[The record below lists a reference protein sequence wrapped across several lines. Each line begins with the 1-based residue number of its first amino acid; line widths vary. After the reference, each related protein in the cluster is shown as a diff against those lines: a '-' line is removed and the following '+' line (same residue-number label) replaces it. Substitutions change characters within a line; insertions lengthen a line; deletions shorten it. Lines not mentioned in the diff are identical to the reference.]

1 MERKVIEEIKLS
13 NGKTAIIY
21 EGTGEDFLTA
31 IEIAGA
37 TKNYSLKEITLN
49 LMELLI
55 EIDGQKL
62 PAEELG
68 KLPLKDFMKLYTK
81 ISENLLW

>member
-1 MERKVIEEIKLS
+1 MERKVIEEMKLS

-37 TKNYSLKEITLN
+37 TKNNLSLIH
-49 LMELLI
+49 I
-55 EIDGQKL
+55 
-62 PAEELG
+62 
-68 KLPLKDFMKLYTK
+68 
-81 ISENLLW
+81 